1 MKGDRQI
8 AETRAEEMSHLS
20 IAEDMPQQM
29 PAYLLE
35 YNFCFHP
42 GPKAFFRMALN
53 WASRRRWGEESEA
66 PGEGRSIKLTYSAD
80 EACIVP
86 AVAQGLQEPIPGINL
101 KVTAV
106 AFGAEHLLVV
116 CGDKGDTRGVR

>member
-1 MKGDRQI
+1 M
-8 AETRAEEMSHLS
+8 EE
-20 IAEDMPQQM
+20 E
-29 PAYLLE
+29 
-35 YNFCFHP
+35 
-42 GPKAFFRMALN
+42 G
-53 WASRRRWGEESEA
+53 RREGEEREREKLR
-66 PGEGRSIKLTYSAD
+66 GEGGSIKVTYSTD

-116 CGDKGDTRGVR
+116 CGEKGGARTGERRKQQKRVLIVLDVR